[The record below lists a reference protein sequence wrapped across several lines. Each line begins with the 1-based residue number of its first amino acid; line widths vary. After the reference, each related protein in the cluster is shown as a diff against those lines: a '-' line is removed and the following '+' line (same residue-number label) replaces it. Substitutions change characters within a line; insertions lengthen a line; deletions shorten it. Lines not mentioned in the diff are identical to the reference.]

1 MLRKASLTL
10 LAALA
15 VATAA
20 RAGEIG
26 SQEFIQLL
34 PGGAGSIDRGALADI
49 GTLDPATEF
58 PRVTPEDFGLE
69 QLAGSSEGPRAAS
82 APTSFPVVENSR
94 FALVNR
100 GFSGFDGLNH
110 ADQRLAGTGAFT
122 NSQFSLEPPDQGLCV
137 GNGFVIETVNTAIAI
152 FRAGTAE
159 RIAGPTPLNQF
170 FGLAPEVI
178 RANPPVFGDFT
189 SDPRCF
195 FDRDTNRFFVILLQ
209 LGVVPRTGNFTGA
222 SSQLIAV
229 SKSGDPTQGFNF
241 FRLDTTAHGTRCP
254 CFGDQPLMGQDANGF
269 FLSANAFSLVTGR
282 FVGVQIYAMSKRALA
297 AGVAP
302 PFVVRIALPA
312 ATQADGTRDISVQPA
327 FSAGTD
333 EDGNATE
340 FFLAS
345 ANITQVLNNSL
356 SVFAF
361 RSTAALAAPL
371 GPGTT
376 FSFTKTVVPSQ
387 VFGVPPDAE
396 QKQGTFPLGSLVN
409 PKVTTIL
416 ATNEH
421 RMQQVTFADGKL
433 WSAVTTGLSSPGEAD
448 LKAGVAWFAVGVKAK
463 AGRPVEARVKD
474 QGYIAVPNASAF
486 FPAVGV
492 GREGD
497 RVAIGFS
504 VSGPGLFPSAGYAL
518 VQGEGQTGR
527 VHLAAVGANSE
538 DGFTAYPSQTDAPC
552 TAPAADGSQICEARW
567 GDYGAAAVDEQGNI
581 WMANEYISP
590 RPRTVLANWGTFVS
604 RLTTDGD

>member
-1 MLRKASLTL
+1 MLRKSSLVL
-10 LAALA
+10 L
-15 VATAA
+15 TAFAFAGSA
-20 RAGEIG
+20 RAAQIG
-26 SQEFIQLL
+26 DQEFIQLL
-34 PGGAGSIDRGALADI
+34 PGGAGSIGSGRLADV
-49 GTLDPATEF
+49 GTFNAATEF

-69 QLAGSSEGPRAAS
+69 QVAGSSDGLPDAS

-110 ADQRLAGTGAFT
+110 ADQRLAGDGIFANT
-122 NSQFSLEPPDQGLCV
+122 QFSLEPPDQGICV

-152 FRAGTAE
+152 YRARTAE
-159 RIAGPTPLNQF
+159 RVAGPTPLNQF
-170 FGLAPEVI
+170 FRLAPEVI
-178 RANPPVFGDFT
+178 RSTPPVFGDFT

-209 LGVVPRTGNFTGA
+209 LGVVPSNGNFTGA

-229 SKSGDPTQGFNF
+229 SKSADPTKGFNF
-241 FRLDTTAHGTRCP
+241 FRIDTTAHGTRCP

-297 AGVAP
+297 AGRAP
-302 PFVVRIALPA
+302 PFVVHISLPS
-312 ATQADGTRDISVQPA
+312 ATQADGTRDFSIQPA

-333 EDGNATE
+333 EDGSPTE

-345 ANITQVLNNSL
+345 ANISQVLNNAL
-356 SVFAF
+356 SVYAF
-361 RSTAALAAPL
+361 QSTAALDAPL
-371 GPGTT
+371 GPGTS
-376 FSFTKTVVPSQ
+376 FSFSKTVVPSE
-387 VFGVPPDAE
+387 VYGVPPDAV
-396 QKQGTFPLGSLVN
+396 QKQGTFPLGSAVN
-409 PKVTTIL
+409 PLVTTIL

-433 WSAVTTGLSSPGEAD
+433 WSAVTTGLSSPGEVD
-448 LKAGVAWFAVGVKAK
+448 LKAGVAWFAVGVTA
-463 AGRPVEARVKD
+463 AGQDIAARVKD

-492 GREGD
+492 GREAD

-504 VSGPGLFPSAGYAL
+504 LSGPDLFPSAGYAL
-518 VQGEGQTGR
+518 VQGEGRSGD
-527 VHLAAVGANSE
+527 VHIAAVGANSE

-552 TAPAADGSQICEARW
+552 TPPAADGSQICEARW
-567 GDYGAAAVDEQGNI
+567 GDYGAAAVDEQGNF
-581 WMANEYISP
+581 WLANEYISP
-590 RPRTVLANWGTFVS
+590 RPRTLLANWGTFVT
-604 RLTTDGD
+604 RLAADGD

>member
-1 MLRKASLTL
+1 VSKSV
-10 LAALA
+10 LA
-15 VATAA
+15 VLTAVAFAGAA
-20 RAGEIG
+20 RAERIG
-26 SQEFIQLL
+26 TQEFIQLL
-34 PGGAGSIDRGALADI
+34 PGGAGSVVTGQLADV
-49 GTLDPATEF
+49 GTFNPATEF

-69 QLAGSSEGPRAAS
+69 EVAGSSGDLPAAS
-82 APTSFPVVENSR
+82 APTSFPVVANSPV
-94 FALVNR
+94 ALVNR

-122 NSQFSLEPPDQGLCV
+122 NSQFSLEPPDQALCV
-137 GNGFVIETVNTAIAI
+137 GNGFVVESVNTAIAV
-152 FRAGTAE
+152 FRPGNATP
-159 RIAGPTPLNQF
+159 IAGPTPLNQF
-170 FGLAPEVI
+170 FGLKPEVI
-178 RANPPVFGDFT
+178 RSTPAVFGDFT

-195 FDRDTNRFFVILLQ
+195 FDRDTNRFFIVLLQ
-209 LGVVPRTGNFTGA
+209 LGVVPSNGNFTGA

-229 SKSGDPTQGFNF
+229 SKTSDPTKGFNF
-241 FRLDTTAHGTRCP
+241 FRIDTTAHGTQCP

-269 FLSANAFSLVTGR
+269 FISANGFSLVTGR

-297 AGVAP
+297 AGRAP

-312 ATQADGTRDISVQPA
+312 ATQADGTRDLSVQPA

-333 EDGNATE
+333 EDGSPTE

-345 ANITQVLNNSL
+345 ANISRVLNNSL
-356 SVFAF
+356 SVYAF
-361 RSTAALAAPL
+361 GSTAALDAPL

-387 VFGVPPDAE
+387 VFGVPPDAL

-409 PKVTTIL
+409 PLVTTIL

-433 WSAVTTGLSSPGEAD
+433 WSAVTTGLSSPGEID
-448 LKAGVAWFAVGVKAK
+448 LKAGVAWFAVGVNAT
-463 AGRPVEARVKD
+463 GGDVEARVRD

-486 FPAVGV
+486 FPAVGI
-492 GREGD
+492 GRDGD
-497 RVAIGFS
+497 RAAIGFS
-504 VSGPGLFPSAGYAL
+504 VSGPDLFPSVGYAL
-518 VQGEGQTGR
+518 LRGEGRTGD
-527 VHLAAVGANSE
+527 VHIAAVGANSE

-581 WMANEYISP
+581 WLANEYISP
-590 RPRTVLANWGTFVS
+590 RPRTQLANWGTFVT
-604 RLTTDGD
+604 RLSADEN